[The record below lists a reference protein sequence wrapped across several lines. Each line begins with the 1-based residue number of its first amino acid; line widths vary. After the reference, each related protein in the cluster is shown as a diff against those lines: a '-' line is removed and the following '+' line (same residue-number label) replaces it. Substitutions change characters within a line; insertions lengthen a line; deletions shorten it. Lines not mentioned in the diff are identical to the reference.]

1 MKPSQKQSLSQI
13 FLGKRARV
21 QKRSKDRIVGG
32 AMTKPKHSPVI
43 ANTNTRET
51 PSAVKW
57 NRNWL
62 SDYLGRRF
70 AGKPVIVIIR
80 PHE

>member
-1 MKPSQKQSLSQI
+1 LKPSQKKSLSQI
-13 FLGKRARV
+13 FLGKRARIR
-21 QKRSKDRIVGG
+21 KRSKDRSMGG
-32 AMTKPKHSPVI
+32 AMTKSKHSPVA

-51 PSAVKW
+51 PCAVKW